1 MATKIRRCLYIGLGG
16 TGMTS
21 LLHTKRMFIDTYGE
35 VPPMIGFLGIDTDGG
50 VYNRELL
57 SKYGPVRIEP
67 NEQMPII
74 VNQAAPIYQVNE
86 AKFSWVPQEN
96 LSSLTSMNLGAGAI
110 RSNGRFALT
119 VNYDKVVERIK
130 SKIHEITNARIVDN
144 NKYELLAETPVEI
157 HMVFSIAGGTGSG
170 TFINMAYLL
179 KDTVP
184 GNKIMGYAV
193 LPDVFEAMFG
203 NVAPNVKANGYGA
216 IMDLDWFMHRNIGKE
231 SFNIQYL
238 KKDYPAQERP
248 FNSVVFINSQNKN
261 NDTYDNVDQLAEM
274 ISLGLVT
281 SAGALSVAAKSVND
295 NLEKIIS
302 DGNMDIEGKIAWAAG
317 MGASEIIFRGSDLGL
332 IYALKSSNYII
343 ENMLNSCVD
352 TDVIVNNWI
361 DQMQIREN
369 NGSENDQVIDFIL
382 PRRPQFEMS
391 TINDAQNAQAEAN
404 GYVETQVPKDDTF
417 QKRLQE
423 LKDRVEPGF
432 RKLMIDNINTE
443 CGVGTVEKILQ
454 GLTAQFDVM
463 LNEMESERTQHQAA
477 EKRNEQAVVAAVND
491 LTEYD
496 GKLIKTRG
504 KLDSKKQDVM
514 AAAVNL
520 AISKREIL
528 RRNKAIEFFTF
539 LKGLIIDETQEVKS
553 IRKKL
558 EDVYRDHQTKLASI
572 QNRVNGDEQQLFQID
587 LAQKYVGSIAIDN
600 KEINFT
606 DLFNSMPDGEKLH
619 GFGRMG
625 NNEVSDILLA
635 YARKLNG
642 TKKWSS
648 MSLNDVLKQM
658 NDNDFDTLVKQALRK
673 SLPLF
678 TYDMHGYMPQSDP
691 TDIIYIGIPAKNCRI
706 NKDELLKHI
715 PGGANVDAAVIG
727 MSDRIILYRQLG
739 VVPAFTI
746 ASLSSYQLKYED
758 GSKNYH
764 IDANLQRLMLREQ
777 FSLWPAKSADNS
789 LELWVHG
796 FIFGLIKNENG
807 NYWYKDTKNGD
818 PIFNFWI
825 KLSQY
830 RDEAFNQ
837 FKSNRVAIEKQ
848 FEEVINQLQKDNG
861 MAFIKQKID
870 YAKEGQNYLNEIS
883 QINMSPEELTKKGME
898 TIRKLISDEITYV
911 INELGN

>member
-50 VYNRELL
+50 VYSRELQ
-57 SKYGPVRIEP
+57 SKCGPVRIDP

-74 VNQAAPIYQVNE
+74 VNQATPIYQVSE
-86 AKFSWVPQEN
+86 SKFTWVPEEN

-119 VNYDKVVERIK
+119 VNYDKVVDRIK
-130 SKIHEITNARIVDN
+130 NKINEITNARIIDN
-144 NKYELLAETPVEI
+144 NEYELLSESPVEI

-184 GNKIMGYAV
+184 DYKIMGYAV
-193 LPDVFEAMFG
+193 LPDVFEAMYG

-216 IMDLDWFMHRNIGKE
+216 IMDLDWFMHRNIGQE
-231 SFNIQYL
+231 PFTLQYL
-238 KKDYPAQERP
+238 RSEYSAQERP

-261 NDTYDNVDQLAEM
+261 NDTYDNVEQLAEM

-302 DGNMDIEGKIAWAAG
+302 DGNMDIDGKVAWAAG
-317 MGASEIIFRGSDLGL
+317 MGASEILFRGSDLGL

-343 ENMLNSCVD
+343 ENLLNSCVD

-382 PRRPQFEMS
+382 PRRPQYEMS
-391 TINDAQNAQAEAN
+391 TINEAQNALAEAN
-404 GYVETQVPKDDTF
+404 GYVDTQVPKDDVL
-417 QKRLQE
+417 QKKLQE

-443 CGVGTVEKILQ
+443 CGVGSAEKILQ

-463 LNEMESERTQHQAA
+463 LNEMENERAQHQAA
-477 EKRNEQAVVAAVND
+477 EKRLEQTLLAVAND
-491 LTEYD
+491 LAKYD
-496 GKLIKTRG
+496 SQFIKVPSKLA
-504 KLDSKKQDVM
+504 LKKQDVM
-514 AAAVNL
+514 TAAVNL
-520 AISKREIL
+520 ATSKREIL

-539 LKGLIIDETQEVKS
+539 MKSLIMNEAQELLS

-558 EDVYRDHQTKLASI
+558 EGVYRDHQNRLASI
-572 QNRVNGDEQQLFQID
+572 QNRVNADEQQLFQID
-587 LAQKYVGSIAIDN
+587 LAQKYVGSIAIN
-600 KEINFT
+600 NQEINFT
-606 DLFNSMPDGEKLH
+606 DLFNSMPEGEKLH
-619 GFGRMG
+619 GFGKMS
-625 NNEVSDILLA
+625 NNEVSDILMG
-635 YARKLNG
+635 YTTRLNG
-642 TKKWSS
+642 TKKWTN

-658 NDNDFDTLVKQALRK
+658 DEDDFSSLVKQALRK

-678 TYDMHGYMPQSDP
+678 TYDTHGYIPQTEP
-691 TDIIYIGIPAKNCRI
+691 TDIIYVGIPTKNCRI
-706 NKDELLKHI
+706 NKTEVLKHI

-727 MSDRIILYRQLG
+727 MSDRIIMYRQLG

-746 ASLSSYQLKYED
+746 ASLSSYQMKYEE

-764 IDANLQRLMLREQ
+764 IDANLQRLMQREQ
-777 FSLWPAKSADNS
+777 FSLWPSKSADNS
-789 LELWVHG
+789 LELWVNG
-796 FIFGLIKNENG
+796 FIFGLIKNEN
-807 NYWYKDTKNGD
+807 NCYWYKDTKNGD
-818 PIFNFWI
+818 PLFDFWI

-830 RDEAFNQ
+830 RDDSFNQ
-837 FKSNRVAIEKQ
+837 FRSNRLVIEKQ
-848 FEEVINQLQKDNG
+848 FEEVINLLGTNNG
-861 MAFIKQKID
+861 TAFIKEKVD
-870 YAKEGQNYLNEIS
+870 YAKEDQNYLNEIS
-883 QINMSPEELTKKGME
+883 QINMTLDDLTKKGME
-898 TIRKLISDEITYV
+898 SIRKLITDEINYV
-911 INELGN
+911 KKELGN

>member
-50 VYNRELL
+50 VYNRELT
-57 SKYGPVRIEP
+57 SKYGAVRIDP

-74 VNQAAPIYQVNE
+74 VNQAAPIYQVSE
-86 AKFSWVPQEN
+86 SKFTWVPQEN

-119 VNYDKVVERIK
+119 VNYDKVVDRVK
-130 SKIHEITNARIVDN
+130 NKINEITNARIVDN
-144 NKYELLAETPVEI
+144 NKYELLSESPVEI

-179 KDTVP
+179 KETVP
-184 GNKIMGYAV
+184 GYKILGYAV

-216 IMDLDWFMHRNIGKE
+216 IMDLDWFMHRNIGQE
-231 SFNIQYL
+231 PFSLQYL
-238 KKDYPAQERP
+238 KKDYSAKERP

-302 DGNMDIEGKIAWAAG
+302 DGNMDIDGKIAWVAG
-317 MGASEIIFRGSDLGL
+317 MGASEIIFKGSDLGL
-332 IYALKSSNYII
+332 IYAIKSSNYII
-343 ENMLNSCVD
+343 ENLMNTCID

-369 NGSENDQVIDFIL
+369 NGSENDQVIDYIL
-382 PRRPQFEMS
+382 PRRPQYEMS
-391 TINDAQNAQAEAN
+391 TINDPQNAQAEVN
-404 GYVETQVPKDDTF
+404 GYVDTQIPNDDSL
-417 QKRLQE
+417 QKKLQE
-423 LKDRVEPGF
+423 LKDRVGPEF
-432 RKLMIDNINTE
+432 HKLMVDNINTD

-463 LNEMESERTQHQAA
+463 LQEMESERTHHQAA
-477 EKRNEQAVVAAVND
+477 EKRNEQSVIAMVND
-491 LTEYD
+491 LAEYN
-496 GKLIKTRG
+496 GKFFKVKG
-504 KLDSKKQDVM
+504 KMDSKAQDVM
-514 AAAVNL
+514 TAAVQL

-539 LKGLIIDETQEVKS
+539 MKSLIITESQELSS
-553 IRKKL
+553 IKKKL
-558 EDVYRDHQTKLASI
+558 EGVYRDNLSKLSTI

-587 LAQKYVGSIAIDN
+587 LAQKYVSSISIDTQ
-600 KEINFT
+600 EVNFT
-606 DLFNSMPDGEKLH
+606 DMFNTMPKGERLH
-619 GFGRMG
+619 GFGKKS

-635 YARKLNG
+635 YTKKLNG
-642 TKKWSS
+642 TKKWTE
-648 MSLNDVLKQM
+648 MSLNDVLLQM
-658 NDNDFDTLVKQALRK
+658 EDNDFETLVKQALRK

-678 TYDMHGYMPQSDP
+678 TYDMHGYIPQTDP
-691 TDIIYIGIPAKNCRI
+691 TDIIYIGIPTKNCRI
-706 NKDELLKHI
+706 SKDELLKHI
-715 PGGANVDAAVIG
+715 PGGANVDSAVIG
-727 MSDRIILYRQLG
+727 MNDRIIMYRQLG

-746 ASLSSYQLKYED
+746 APLSSYRLKYEE

-764 IDANLQRLMLREQ
+764 IDANLQRLMQREQ

-789 LELWVHG
+789 LELWVNG
-796 FIFGLIKNENG
+796 FIFGLVKNEDNC
-807 NYWYKDTKNGD
+807 YWYKDTKNGD
-818 PIFNFWI
+818 PLFDFWV

-837 FKSNRVAIEKQ
+837 FKSNRVTIEKQ
-848 FEEVINQLQKDNG
+848 FEEVINLLE
-861 MAFIKQKID
+861 KQKGSAYIQEKVD
-870 YAKEGQNYLNEIS
+870 YAKEEQNYLKEIS
-883 QINMSPEELTKKGME
+883 QINMSLTDLTKKGME
-898 TIRKLISDEITYV
+898 PIRELITKEINYV
-911 INELGN
+911 KKEMGN

>member
-1 MATKIRRCLYIGLGG
+1 MATKIRRCLYIGLG
-16 TGMTS
+16 
-21 LLHTKRMFIDTYGE
+21 
-35 VPPMIGFLGIDTDGG
+35 
-50 VYNRELL
+50 
-57 SKYGPVRIEP
+57 PVRIEP
-67 NEQMPII
+67 NEQLPII

-86 AKFSWVPQEN
+86 TKFTWVPQEN

-119 VNYDKVVERIK
+119 VHYDKVADRIK
-130 SKIHEITNARIVDN
+130 TKINEITNARIVDN

-216 IMDLDWFMHRNIGKE
+216 IMDLDWFMHRTIGQE

-248 FNSVVFINSQNKN
+248 FNSVVFI
-261 NDTYDNVDQLAEM
+261 NVDQLAEM

-404 GYVETQVPKDDTF
+404 GYVETQVPKDDTL
-417 QKRLQE
+417 QNRLQE

-463 LNEMESERTQHQAA
+463 LNEMESERTAHQSA
-477 EKRNEQAVVAAVND
+477 EKRNEQAIVAAVND

-635 YARKLNG
+635 YTRKLNG

-807 NYWYKDTKNGD
+807 SYWYKDTKNGD
-818 PIFNFWI
+818 PLFDYWM

-848 FEEVINQLQKDNG
+848 FEEVINQFQKDNG

-898 TIRKLISDEITYV
+898 TIRKLISDEINYV
-911 INELGN
+911 IKELGN

>member
-50 VYNRELL
+50 VYNRELQ
-57 SKYGPVRIEP
+57 SKCGPVRIEP

-74 VNQAAPIYQVNE
+74 VNQAAPIYHVSE
-86 AKFSWVPQEN
+86 SKFTWVPEEN

-119 VNYDKVVERIK
+119 VNYDKVVTRIK
-130 SKIHEITNARIVDN
+130 NKINEITNAKIVDDRN
-144 NKYELLAETPVEI
+144 YELLSESPVEI

-179 KDTVP
+179 KETVP
-184 GNKIMGYAV
+184 DYKIMGYAV
-193 LPDVFEAMFG
+193 LPDVFEAMYG

-231 SFNIQYL
+231 PFTLQYL
-238 KKDYPAQERP
+238 KNEYSAKERP

-302 DGNMDIEGKIAWAAG
+302 DGNMDIDGKVAWAAG
-317 MGASEIIFRGSDLGL
+317 MGASEILFRGSDLGL
-332 IYALKSSNYII
+332 IYALKSSNYLI
-343 ENMLNSCVD
+343 ENLLNSCVD

-382 PRRPQFEMS
+382 PRRPQYEMS
-391 TINDAQNAQAEAN
+391 TINDVQNALAEVN
-404 GYVETQVPKDDTF
+404 GYVDTQIPKDDVL
-417 QKRLQE
+417 QKKLQE
-423 LKDRVEPGF
+423 LKDRVDPGF

-443 CGVGTVEKILQ
+443 CGVGSAEKILQ
-454 GLTAQFDVM
+454 GLSAQFEVM
-463 LNEMESERTQHQAA
+463 LTEMENERVQHQAA
-477 EKRNEQAVVAAVND
+477 EKRNEQSVIAMVND
-491 LTEYD
+491 LVEYN
-496 GKLIKTRG
+496 GKFIKVPG
-504 KLDSKKQDVM
+504 KLDLKKQDVM
-514 AAAVNL
+514 TAAVNL

-539 LKGLIIDETQEVKS
+539 MKSLIMNETQELTSV
-553 IRKKL
+553 RKKL
-558 EDVYRDHQTKLASI
+558 EGVYRDHQSRLASI

-587 LAQKYVGSIAIDN
+587 LAQKYVGSIAIN
-600 KEINFT
+600 NQEINFT
-606 DLFNSMPDGEKLH
+606 DFFNGMPDGEKLH
-619 GFGRMG
+619 GVGKMS
-625 NNEVSDILLA
+625 NNEVSDILMT
-635 YARKLNG
+635 YTTKLNG
-642 TKKWSS
+642 TKKWAN

-658 NDNDFDTLVKQALRK
+658 DDDDFSMLVKQALRK

-678 TYDMHGYMPQSDP
+678 TYDTHGYIPQTDP
-691 TDIIYIGIPAKNCRI
+691 TDIIYVGIPTKNCRI
-706 NKDELLKHI
+706 NKDEVLKHI

-727 MSDRIILYRQLG
+727 MNDRIIMYRQLG

-746 ASLSSYQLKYED
+746 ASLSSYQMKYED

-764 IDANLQRLMLREQ
+764 IDANLQRLMQREQ
-777 FSLWPAKSADNS
+777 FSLWPSKSADNS
-789 LELWVHG
+789 LELWVNG
-796 FIFGLIKNENG
+796 FIFGLIKNEDNC
-807 NYWYKDTKNGD
+807 YWYKDTKNGD
-818 PIFNFWI
+818 PLFDFWI

-830 RDEAFNQ
+830 RDDSFNQ
-837 FKSNRVAIEKQ
+837 FRSNRAVIEKQ
-848 FEEVINQLQKDNG
+848 FEEVINLLGTNNG
-861 MAFIKQKID
+861 TAFIKEKVD
-870 YAKEGQNYLNEIS
+870 YAKDGQNYLNEIS
-883 QINMSPEELTKKGME
+883 QINMTLEDLTKKGME
-898 TIRKLISDEITYV
+898 SIRKLITDEINYV
-911 INELGN
+911 KKDLGN